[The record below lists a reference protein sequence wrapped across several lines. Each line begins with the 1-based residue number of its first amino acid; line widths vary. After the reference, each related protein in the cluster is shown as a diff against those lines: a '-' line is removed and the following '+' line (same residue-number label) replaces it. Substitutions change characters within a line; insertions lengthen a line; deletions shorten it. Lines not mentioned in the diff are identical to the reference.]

1 MIKKETWII
10 IGVVI
15 AVIIG
20 ILLMIK
26 YLPLYVTIIGLV
38 AFGVGGIGGWYGR
51 LMYDKYIINKSKNEA
66 KVLLD

>member
-38 AFGVGGIGGWYGR
+38 AFGVGGIGGWYSR
-51 LMYDKYIINKSKNEA
+51 VMYDKYIINKGKNEA